1 MTNLRGDEN
10 GLSEENS
17 TMLSAQNLSLVA
29 LSLAALAM
37 TGCVYTHRS
46 AQISAVGVDGS
57 VKYRVVGKVE
67 GQGKASFSPILLPFL
82 TLEMARY
89 RAEQDALG
97 QAIYDRDD
105 VDAVV
110 APKTEHS
117 DSNFLLIGF
126 YRVKLRGVGVQILPS
141 SEK

>member
-1 MTNLRGDEN
+1 
-10 GLSEENS
+10 
-17 TMLSAQNLSLVA
+17 MLSAQNLSLVA

-37 TGCVYTHRS
+37 TGCVYTHRT
-46 AQISAVGVDGS
+46 AQISAVGVEGS
-57 VKYRVVGKVE
+57 VKYRVVGRVE
-67 GQGKASFSPILLPFL
+67 GQGKASYSPLLVPL
-82 TLEMARY
+82 SPTLLYIARHQ
-89 RAEQDALG
+89 AEQDALG